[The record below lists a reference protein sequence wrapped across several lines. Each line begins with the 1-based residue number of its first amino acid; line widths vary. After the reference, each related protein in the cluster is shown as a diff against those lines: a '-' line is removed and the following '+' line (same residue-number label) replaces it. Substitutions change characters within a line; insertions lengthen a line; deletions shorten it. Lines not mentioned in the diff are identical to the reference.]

1 MRTRPL
7 DKVVCTRRDCKV
19 CPRLDKHSCVV
30 TGVVYKLCCKIC
42 GLVYVG
48 ETGRSAYDRLSE
60 HMNYA
65 ESPTSKS
72 YKEQTLA
79 QHMVTA
85 HTDLKPDLEFEIL
98 CIERNTLLRKIKEA
112 YCIRTID
119 PELNRKDEMDSLKK
133 YML

>member
-1 MRTRPL
+1 M
-7 DKVVCTRRDCKV
+7 
-19 CPRLDKHSCVV
+19 
-30 TGVVYKLCCKIC
+30 
-42 GLVYVG
+42 VYVG